1 MTHNRA
7 LLIHYEKHHQQVHI
21 QIFL

>member
-1 MTHNRA
+1 MTHDRA
-7 LLIHYEKHHQQVHI
+7 LLIHYEKYHHEVHI